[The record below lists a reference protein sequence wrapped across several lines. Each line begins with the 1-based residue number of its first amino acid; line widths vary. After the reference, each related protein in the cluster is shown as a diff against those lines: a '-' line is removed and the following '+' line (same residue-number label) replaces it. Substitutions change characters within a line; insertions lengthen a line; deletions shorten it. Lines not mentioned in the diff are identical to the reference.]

1 MIELPGSDPI
11 SALLV
16 YYLDTQSLRAQVVS
30 SNVAN
35 ADTPG
40 YRAKELDFGD
50 YLKQAAMDAVAP
62 ANANPLSRASSMGPR
77 LIEQDAAAVGI
88 DGNTVDSQREMATLA
103 QAGMQYMTGIQLLQ
117 SHMRTLRTAIRE
129 GK

>member
-1 MIELPGSDPI
+1 MIDLPGSDPI

-40 YRAKELDFGD
+40 YRAKELDFSD
-50 YLKQAAMDAVAP
+50 YLKQAATDAVAP
-62 ANANPLSRASSMGPR
+62 ANANLLSRASAIGPR
-77 LIEQDAAAVGI
+77 LIEQDGAAVGI
-88 DGNTVDSQREMATLA
+88 DGNTVDVGHEMATLA
-103 QAGMQYMTGIQLLQ
+103 QAGMEYTTGIQLLQ
-117 SHMRTLRTAIRE
+117 SHMRTLRVAIRE
-129 GK
+129 GR

>member
-11 SALLV
+11 TALLIS
-16 YYLDTQSLRAQVVS
+16 YLDTQSLRAQVVS

-40 YRAKELDFGD
+40 YHAKELDFSD
-50 YLKQAAMDAVAP
+50 YLKQAATDAVTP
-62 ANANPLSRASSMGPR
+62 ANANLLSRASAIGPR
-77 LIEQDAAAVGI
+77 LIDQDGAAVGI
-88 DGNTVDSQREMATLA
+88 DGNTVDVEHEMTTLA
-103 QAGMQYMTGIQLLQ
+103 QAGMQYMGGIQLLQ
-117 SHMRTLRTAIRE
+117 AHMRTLRTAIRE

>member
-1 MIELPGSDPI
+1 MIELPGSDPTT
-11 SALLV
+11 ALLV

-40 YRAKELDFGD
+40 YRAKELDFSD
-50 YLKQAAMDAVAP
+50 YLKQAAMDAMAP
-62 ANANPLSRASSMGPR
+62 GNANPLSRASAIGPR
-77 LIEQDAAAVGI
+77 LIEQDGAAVGI
-88 DGNTVDSQREMATLA
+88 DGNTVDVGREMATLA
-103 QAGMQYMTGIQLLQ
+103 QAGMQYMTGVQLLQ

-129 GK
+129 GR